1 MPQIE
6 IITAAP
12 TALASSVLPAPS
24 IASNMRDGVVE
35 AAKSLASNLTV
46 TKFIDTDILSKNLKE
61 FLQHIQPVFD
71 EVSVAPGKFRIN
83 EIELKLAVSAEG
95 GVKLVGEF
103 SAGIET
109 SITLKLSREKL

>member
-6 IITAAP
+6 IITATPAL
-12 TALASSVLPAPS
+12 TAINLSAPS
-24 IASNMRDGVVE
+24 ILTEKIRKGMVK
-35 AAKSLASNLTV
+35 AAKSVAGDITITSFV
-46 TKFIDTDILSKNLKE
+46 DTDILSKNLKE

-71 EVSVAPGKFRIN
+71 EVSVAQGKFRIN
-83 EIELKLAVSAEG
+83 EIELKLAISAEG
-95 GVKLVGEF
+95 GIKLVGEF